1 MNIFQRPDG
10 LFVAEEH
17 DGRMVSP
24 KPEEMPDASMAL
36 PGANRKWLEGL
47 HDGEKEELLAFLP
60 KLFLRAHSVI
70 GLDREV
76 RKLMARAEHL
86 SGHHFEVFT

>member
-24 KPEEMPDASMAL
+24 KPEGMPDPSMEL
-36 PGANRKWLEGL
+36 PAADRKWSESLTA
-47 HDGEKEELLAFLP
+47 DQKEELLAFLP
-60 KLFLRAHSVI
+60 KLFLRAYSVI